1 MTSAN
6 SIFALSSGRLPS
18 GVAIVRLSGP
28 HVRHV
33 LTTVF
38 GSVPAARMASFGPLK
53 DVNGNVLD
61 RALAMFFPAP
71 NSFTGEDVAEF
82 HLHGG
87 RAVVASVLNT
97 LSGIDGLTH
106 AEAGE
111 FTKRAFLNGKLDL
124 LEAEALA
131 DLIASETEAQRRF
144 AITNSSGAQSELYQ
158 GWRTRLIHAR
168 AMIEAEMDFADEGD
182 IPGSISAII
191 WKDMELLSQEIRAHI
206 SGFSKAEIIRDG
218 FEVVILGAPNAGK
231 SSLLNALAKRDAA
244 IVSEEA
250 GTTRDFVEVALDVG
264 GVKIRLV
271 DTAGIRENPGKVE
284 QIGIERALAKAK
296 SANLALFL
304 HDLSQPI
311 FEIAEGAIS
320 DIPTIRVGTKTDLS
334 SGKPDGHFD
343 FMISAQTGEGLTA
356 LLSRVGEIAADAVG
370 LKGDILPSR
379 IRHVSFLSEAVD
391 WIESASGDKDLE
403 LRAEDLRIASD
414 RIGKISGAVDVEDLL
429 DVIFSQFC
437 VGK

>member
-1 MTSAN
+1 MMSTN

-18 GVAIVRLSGP
+18 GVAIVRVSGP
-28 HVRHV
+28 HVRQV
-33 LTTVF
+33 LEIVS
-38 GSVPAARMASFGPLK
+38 GSVPAARMASFGQLR
-53 DVNGNVLD
+53 DIQGNVLD
-61 RALAMFFPAP
+61 RALAMFFPGP

-87 RAVVASVLNT
+87 RAVVASVLNA
-97 LSGIDGLTH
+97 LSDIEGLAH

-144 AITNSSGAQSELYQ
+144 AISNSFGAQSDLYQ
-158 GWRTRLIHAR
+158 SWRTRLIHAR

-182 IPGSISAII
+182 IPGSVSATV
-191 WKDMELLSQEIRAHI
+191 WKDMELLSKEIRAHI

-271 DTAGIRENPGKVE
+271 DTAGIRENAGKVE

-296 SANLALFL
+296 SASLALFL
-304 HDLSQPI
+304 HDLSQP
-311 FEIAEGAIS
+311 FLEIADGAVSNIPSIS
-320 DIPTIRVGTKTDLS
+320 VGTKMDLS
-334 SGKPDGHFD
+334 LGKPEGDFD
-343 FMISAQTGEGLTA
+343 FMISAQTGAGITA
-356 LLSRVGEIAADAVG
+356 LLLKIGEIAAGAIG
-370 LKGDILPSR
+370 SEGDVLPSR
-379 IRHVSFLSEAVD
+379 MRHVSLLTETVD
-391 WIESASGDKDLE
+391 WIDAASADKDLE
-403 LRAEDLRIASD
+403 LRAEDLRIASE

-429 DVIFSQFC
+429 DVVFSQFC

>member
-1 MTSAN
+1 MAFAN

-18 GVAIVRLSGP
+18 GVAIVRVSGP
-28 HVRHV
+28 HSRQV
-33 LTTVF
+33 LETVF
-38 GSVPAARMASFGPLK
+38 GSVPASRLASFGPLK
-53 DVNGNVLD
+53 DIQGNVLD
-61 RALAMFFPAP
+61 RALAMFFPGP

-87 RAVVASVLNT
+87 RAVVASVLNA
-97 LSGIDGLTH
+97 LSGFEGLTH

-144 AITNSSGAQSELYQ
+144 AVTNSFGAQSELYQ
-158 GWRTRLIHAR
+158 SWRKRLIHAR

-182 IPGSISAII
+182 IPGSVSATI
-191 WKDMELLSQEIRAHI
+191 WKDMELLPQEISAHI

-271 DTAGIRENPGKVE
+271 DTAGIRDNAGKVE

-304 HDLSQPI
+304 HDLSQPLL
-311 FEIAEGAIS
+311 EIAEGAIS
-320 DIPTIRVGTKTDLS
+320 DIPSIRVGTKVDLS
-334 SGKPDGHFD
+334 SGKPEGCFD
-343 FMISAQTGEGLTA
+343 FTISAQTGEGLTG
-356 LLSRVGEIAADAVG
+356 LLSQIGEIAAGAVG
-370 LKGDILPSR
+370 LSGDILPSR
-379 IRHVSFLSEAVD
+379 LRHVSLLTEAVD
-391 WIESASGDKDLE
+391 WIESAGADKDLE

-414 RIGKISGAVDVEDLL
+414 RIGKVSGAVDVEDLL
-429 DVIFSQFC
+429 DVVFSQFC